1 MYRFT
6 HITRVT
12 LCEALQSYTITQ
24 GGMDM
29 TTVRVSEET
38 WQDLNQRKEAGDTFD
53 DVISRLIETRDDGGE
68 R

>member
-1 MYRFT
+1 
-6 HITRVT
+6 
-12 LCEALQSYTITQ
+12 
-24 GGMDM
+24 M

-53 DVISRLIETRDDGGE
+53 DVISRLIETRDDGGA